1 MITMDVFKQDAF
13 SAISLTTAIQD
24 MPTVPGFLRSLNLFT
39 PNPVRTTTVA
49 VERQGATLKII
60 PTTERASPRSRRSV
74 DRRNVRNFNT
84 VRIAESHRMMADSLQ
99 NIRAFG
105 SETELMAMQ
114 AEVAKWQNTLNMD
127 LDATLE
133 RHMLG
138 AINGIVLDSDDSVIY
153 NYYDE
158 FGISQPSE
166 IDFSWANKT
175 AVKSFVAA
183 QVIRPMI
190 RALGGRATPNM
201 QIMALCGDSFYDK
214 LQENAEYRATY
225 LQTEAARTLLEE
237 NVFQSVRAWGVT
249 WVNYRGTDDNST
261 VAIASDKCKFIPV
274 GVPNVFQHAM
284 SPAEGF
290 DFVNT
295 LGLPKYSAVVPDPT
309 TRNEYADLDVA
320 AYPLFICTSPEAL
333 LQGNE

>member
-24 MPTVPGFLRSLNLFT
+24 MPTVPGFLRSLNIFT

-60 PTTERASPRSRRSV
+60 QTTERGSPRSRRTV

-84 VRIAESHRMMADSLQ
+84 VRLAESHRMMADSLQ
-99 NIRAFG
+99 NIRGFG
-105 SETELMAMQ
+105 SETELMAAQ
-114 AEVAKWQNTLNMD
+114 AEIAKWQATLNMD
-127 LDATLE
+127 LDTTLE

-138 AINGIVLDSDDSVIY
+138 AINGIVLDADDSVIY

-166 IDFSWANKT
+166 INFDWLNKT
-175 AVKSFVAA
+175 GVEEFVNTN
-183 QVIRPMI
+183 VLRPMI
-190 RALGGRATPNM
+190 RALGGRAGTSM
-201 QIMALCGDSFYDK
+201 RVMALCGDSFYDK
-214 LQENAEYRATY
+214 SRRNAEYRATY
-225 LQTEAARTLLEE
+225 LQTEQAAQLRETG
-237 NVFQSVRAWGVT
+237 VFKSYDAWGVT
-249 WVNYRGTDDNST
+249 WVNYRGTDDGTT
-261 VAIASDKCKFIPV
+261 VAIGSDKCKFIPV
-274 GVPNVFQHAM
+274 GVPNVFQQAM